1 MSTPAGGEDADTLP
15 TSPAQALH
23 ASVEKAA
30 RAEHKN
36 AQSKLVLNTS
46 IHTLPSV
53 TSFTCVQALLRAAQ
67 SADATTVSRVGA
79 TSTGLVFSASLPTS
93 SSTPAARGRDRADGN
108 GNCNGNGNGN
118 DGSTRSKRK
127 RDSPE
132 LALVDRVQ
140 TAVDDLRRRGLF
152 SNAELEQAEGVLTR
166 AVYELRGTNGELAI
180 ESVGLFDRTLTTG
193 STEKRLVL
201 AIRVHGGVAVAVRDL
216 KSALR
221 DCWSD
226 GVLTVEEC
234 VMGIRSEDLPKTAEG
249 RLSDQWGN
257 RSMLVVTAVPRAAA
271 DAAATST
278 GVGSAAE

>member
-1 MSTPAGGEDADTLP
+1 M
-15 TSPAQALH
+15 
-23 ASVEKAA
+23 
-30 RAEHKN
+30 
-36 AQSKLVLNTS
+36 
-46 IHTLPSV
+46 
-53 TSFTCVQALLRAAQ
+53 
-67 SADATTVSRVGA
+67 
-79 TSTGLVFSASLPTS
+79 
-93 SSTPAARGRDRADGN
+93 
-108 GNCNGNGNGN
+108 
-118 DGSTRSKRK
+118 
-127 RDSPE
+127 
-132 LALVDRVQ
+132 Q

-278 GVGSAAE
+278 SVGSAAE